1 MKILIEV
8 RRLTYMAQRYEKEVS
23 VLMAGV
29 YKTAVVKEK
38 SVLAEF
44 CPLFEQ
50 KLSGTLKLLLI
61 RTRRKPL
68 SFDRSHSPA
77 YSLQHY
83 DYSPSAY
90 SIKSL

>member
-1 MKILIEV
+1 
-8 RRLTYMAQRYEKEVS
+8 MAQRYEKESSALV
-23 VLMAGV
+23 MRV

-38 SVLAEF
+38 SVLDEF
-44 CPLFEQ
+44 CPFFEQ
-50 KLSGTLKLLLI
+50 ELSGTLKLLLI

-68 SFDRSHSPA
+68 SFDRSHSSA
-77 YSLQHY
+77 CSLQHY